1 MNTLSDFGEQQF
13 LICPPRPV
21 QTETIGREYRKQ
33 ASDNQKEEFLP
44 PSHRRGKAFPHRE
57 KGLPSKRERLSPL
70 KGKVFS
76 RREKRRITSGEEK
89 SRAGNV
95 ERTEQAVLPEQHKG
109 LFEIGL

>member
-13 LICPPRPV
+13 LICPPCPAP
-21 QTETIGREYRKQ
+21 TETIGGEERKQ

-44 PSHRRGKAFPHRE
+44 LSHRRGKSFPHRG
-57 KGLPSKRERLSPL
+57 KGLPFKRERLSPL